1 MQLVP
6 GIEDSFSASGGEL
19 QIGGVPVSK
28 LAEEFGTPLFAYDE
42 SIMRRKWELLRSTFP
57 PRFEINYSV
66 KANPNL
72 NILAFFLAQGAGLE
86 IASAGELYQAREAGL
101 PARSHF
107 VRWSGKG
114 SRRAL
119 FSA

>member
-42 SIMRRKWELLRSTFP
+42 SVMRRKWELLRSTFP

-66 KANPNL
+66 KANPEPAHPG
-72 NILAFFLAQGAGLE
+72 IFSGARRRTGNRFGGR
-86 IASAGELYQAREAGL
+86 AVSGPGSGL
-101 PARSHF
+101 PSRSHF
-107 VRWSGKG
+107 VCGSGKG

-119 FSA
+119 LSA